1 MWANEFAKVG
11 VQIANFRSRPRELPA
26 LCFER
31 RMLRREFP
39 FFQAHETRSRPV
51 QRFIER
57 CRHQR
62 AVSFH
67 NFGTRPVRTA
77 PEPKAPDTKFQVRP
91 QCKYQ
96 SQSLRSDL
104 RRRSRSPCCSR
115 PQHLAKH
122 SGSQETGQKP
132 QSLKRRIVISASHNR
147 KHGATTNTNSSLT

>member
-1 MWANEFAKVG
+1 MWDMRANEFAKVG
-11 VQIANFRSRPRELPA
+11 VQVANFRSRPRELPA
-26 LCFER
+26 LCCLCFER

-77 PEPKAPDTKFQVRP
+77 LNPKPLTPNFKLDPNANIKASLFVVTFEEGLEVLVVPD
-91 QCKYQ
+91 
-96 SQSLRSDL
+96 LNIWRSIQGLGKRD
-104 RRRSRSPCCSR
+104 RN
-115 PQHLAKH
+115 
-122 SGSQETGQKP
+122 
-132 QSLKRRIVISASHNR
+132 LKA
-147 KHGATTNTNSSLT
+147 